1 MLDKKELEVLLAFI
15 GCQNGYE
22 IQATFSKVVNGK
34 EFIEERATDIQKIY
48 KKLKRE
54 YKNI

>member
-34 EFIEERATDIQKIY
+34 NNIESYATDIQKIY
-48 KKLKRE
+48 NKLKRE
-54 YKNI
+54 YENI